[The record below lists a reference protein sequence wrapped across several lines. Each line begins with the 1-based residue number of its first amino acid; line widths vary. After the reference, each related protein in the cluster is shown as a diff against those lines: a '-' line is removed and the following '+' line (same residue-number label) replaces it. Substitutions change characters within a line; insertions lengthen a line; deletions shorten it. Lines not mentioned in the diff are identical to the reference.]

1 MFTGRGKQL
10 TVYVTET
17 DKADH
22 QPLYTAIIQLLRREG
37 CVGATVTRG
46 VAGFGSSAVIHT
58 SQILVLS
65 MDMPMII
72 SVVDRPE
79 RIDRVLEPLKALAP
93 NALITVQE
101 VEVVQSGARFKEGPV
116 TLMCRPS

>member
-1 MFTGRGKQL
+1 MRYSRGLTFTGRVKQL

-17 DKADH
+17 DQADH
-22 QPLYTAIIQLLRREG
+22 QPLYTAIVQLLRREG

-46 VAGFGSSAVIHT
+46 VAGFGSSAVIHA

-72 SVVDRPE
+72 SVVDRPGAH
-79 RIDRVLEPLKALAP
+79 RSY
-93 NALITVQE
+93 
-101 VEVVQSGARFKEGPV
+101 SGAAKGAGAQCLYNGPG
-116 TLMCRPS
+116 S